1 MRLAHGMAFW
11 IISDAISYIEYDCP
25 KAQFLILRESVIRIG
40 IFLGPYWSG
49 SLRPSNT
56 VFCGPN

>member
-25 KAQFLILRESVIRIG
+25 KAQFLILRERHTHRDI
-40 IFLGPYWSG
+40 LGSILEW
-49 SLRPSNT
+49 LFT
-56 VFCGPN
+56 A